1 MRDKAEK
8 RFSRLENRPAEL
20 AGGRAGITVVTWNI
34 HSCVGLDAR
43 FSPERVAEVLT
54 TLDADIIGLQEVGW
68 HHRGETGLDQ
78 FRFLAEATGRNLATA
93 PTKNGRNGHFG
104 NALLSRFPIVE
115 QTPFD
120 LTLPG
125 KEPRTGVDAIVA
137 AHGREI
143 RVMVVHLG
151 LTPWERARQY
161 DQLASRHEARA
172 HLPTLVMGDFN
183 EWAVQ
188 PKRLVRLSRRFAH
201 HAHPPSFPA
210 SLPTLRLDRVLV
222 GGGLR
227 LESCAA
233 PRLVPTFR
241 ASDHLPVVGRVTL
254 PAAERGGD

>member
-125 KEPRTGVDAIVA
+125 KEPRTGVDAIVD
-137 AHGREI
+137 AHGREV

-188 PKRLVRLSRRFAH
+188 PRRLVRLARRFTH

-227 LESCAA
+227 LESCTA